1 MIAENWAISTDAQ
14 LERMKEGEYP
24 PPAPNGS
31 TNAEASRRSM
41 LTTGFERLR
50 AYYQGSVSFRG
61 LLAHLRG
68 NVHIKVEAKVDPSN
82 HRMRLLIS

>member
-1 MIAENWAISTDAQ
+1 MLTLKPTVQYCFSSRRRGIATHIVDIVDMIAENWAISTDAQ
-14 LERMKEGEYP
+14 PERMKEGEYP

-50 AYYQGSVSFRG
+50 GYDQSSVSFR
-61 LLAHLRG
+61 
-68 NVHIKVEAKVDPSN
+68 
-82 HRMRLLIS
+82 